1 MAAKKYRVLIERFAD
16 QGRCVA
22 HVDGRVVFVRFA
34 LPGEDELICIDEPAR
49 PSDKFW
55 TGEVEEVYSPSPFR
69 IPPSWP
75 EAGPVSQGGGLGG
88 ADLCHVSLEGQ
99 IEWKRQ
105 VIESQL
111 ERLAKVKAECPV
123 ERLQFDVDN
132 GGLYWRSRIDLVAN
146 KQGFP
151 SMRKR
156 GSRSLV
162 PIRTMPLCCAP
173 LLQEAGKAGI
183 WGGGLPAN
191 APVRLSIG
199 NGKEE
204 GNFSISVGGKIVSG
218 KGELSEEVTLADR
231 RYHYKV
237 RQDCFW
243 QVHILAAQTLAS
255 YVFSLAKEFSGKR
268 AWDLYSGSG
277 LFTLPLGSLFGEV
290 KSVEQAP
297 LAVEA
302 ARKNAGKD
310 PRFDI
315 RRGEVAKA
323 IPSLGTTP
331 DLTVADPSRAGLGR
345 EVCGELGKKGVPALV
360 YVSCNPTTFARDCG
374 FLAEDGY
381 SLASLKGFDLYPSTH
396 HVEVAGL
403 FLK

>member
-69 IPPSWP
+69 VPPSWP

-243 QVHILAAQTLAS
+243 QVHILAAQTLVS

-381 SLASLKGFDLYPSTH
+381 SMASLKGFDLYPSTH